1 MIGTLVNT
9 CSIIVGSIIGT
20 SVKKILN
27 EQCQNILYTAMGLGA
42 TGLGIE
48 MFSKHMSTSHFPI
61 LFIICLAIGGIIGSS
76 LKLTE
81 RFDTLISKYS
91 NSNLS
96 EGLTTGVVLFC
107 FGTLSILG
115 PIESALN
122 HNYTYLFTN
131 ATLDFVTSLV
141 LASTY
146 GLGIAISGVILFIW
160 QGAIFLIASQIA
172 PFITSELMN
181 EISIVGGFLIF
192 SSGLSI
198 LKIKN
203 IKTLDLLPG
212 IFIPVVYFVVINIL

>member
-20 SVKKILN
+20 SIKKILN
-27 EQCQNILYTAMGLGA
+27 EQYQNILYTAMGLGA

-48 MFSKHMSTSHFPI
+48 IFSKYMSTSHFPI
-61 LFIICLAIGGIIGSS
+61 LFIICLSVGGIIGNS

-91 NSNLS
+91 KSNLS

-115 PIESALN
+115 PIESALY

-146 GLGIAISGVILFIW
+146 GLGIAISGVILFVW
-160 QGAIFLIASQIA
+160 QGTIFLVASQIA

>member
-20 SVKKILN
+20 SIKKILN
-27 EQCQNILYTAMGLGA
+27 EQYQNTLYTAMGLGA

-61 LFIICLAIGGIIGSS
+61 LFIICLAVGGIIGNS

-91 NSNLS
+91 KSNLS

-115 PIESALN
+115 PIESTLY

-146 GLGIAISGVILFIW
+146 GLGMAISGVILFIW

-192 SSGLSI
+192 SSGLNI

-212 IFIPVVYFVVINIL
+212 IFIPVVYFIVINII